1 MIKFLNDRDRDKV
14 NFSTTGHTHK
24 NYEELKKIKE
34 LQGKITYDGKNIRMV
49 DDGRVISKIVE
60 EDGYINIYLD
70 GYNEEIILP
79 SDVISIPTTLQDKNS
94 HTHANKAV
102 LDDLTVSEGVN
113 GNRLVYD
120 SILMRTI
127 DDGAVIESVTQDDA
141 TGNITI
147 AYKQLPLKVV
157 PADTITIE
165 GNKALWA
172 AINEIRG
179 GIDEIEA
186 IIDDSGVLE

>member
-1 MIKFLNDRDRDKV
+1 M
-14 NFSTTGHTHK
+14 GHTHK
-24 NYEELKKIKE
+24 NYEELNKIKE
-34 LQGKITYDGKNIRMV
+34 LNGKITYDGKNIRMV
-49 DDGRVISKIVE
+49 DDGRVISKIIE

-70 GYNEEIILP
+70 GYNEEFTLP
-79 SDVISIPTTLQDKNS
+79 SDVIMIPTTVEDKNS
-94 HTHANKAV
+94 HTHANKKV
-102 LDDLTVSEGVN
+102 LDELTIIEGVN
-113 GNRLVYD
+113 GTRLVYD
-120 SILMRTI
+120 NLWLRSI

-141 TGNITI
+141 TGDITI
-147 AYKQLPLKVV
+147 TYKQLPIKVV

-165 GNKALWA
+165 GNKSLWA

>member
-1 MIKFLNDRDRDKV
+1 MITFIKDSEIDNI
-14 NFSTTGHTHK
+14 NFSTTGHTHS

-34 LQGKITYDGKNIRMV
+34 LQGKITYDGKKIRMV

-70 GYNEEIILP
+70 GYNEELTLP
-79 SDVISIPTTLQDKNS
+79 SDVVTIPTTLHDKNS
-94 HTHANKAV
+94 HTHSNKAV
-102 LDDLTVSEGVN
+102 LDELTTIEGVN
-113 GNRLVYD
+113 GTRLVYD
-120 SILMRTI
+120 NLWLRSI
-127 DDGAVIESVTQDDA
+127 DDGAVIESVTQDEA

-147 AYKQLPLKVV
+147 AYKQLPIEIL

-165 GNKALWA
+165 GHNSIWA
-172 AINEIRG
+172 AINELRG
-179 GIDEIEA
+179 GVDEIEA

>member
-14 NFSTTGHTHK
+14 NFSTMGHTHK
-24 NYEELKKIKE
+24 NYEELNKIKE
-34 LQGKITYDGKNIRMV
+34 LNGKITYDGKNIRMV

-70 GYNEEIILP
+70 GYNEEFTLP
-79 SDVISIPTTLQDKNS
+79 SDVIMIPTTVEDKNS
-94 HTHANKAV
+94 HTHANKKV
-102 LDDLTVSEGVN
+102 LDELTIIEGVN
-113 GNRLVYD
+113 GTRLVYD
-120 SILMRTI
+120 NLWLRSI

-141 TGNITI
+141 TGDITI
-147 AYKQLPLKVV
+147 TYKQLPIKVV

-165 GNKALWA
+165 GNKSLWA